1 MTELIPFMVGSAI
14 VNSVAMIPSM
24 LLLGYISSPFLI
36 NVGASKWVR
45 AVVYSVFGVGAGV
58 WSYSSFD
65 ASDRSLEIWELIAV
79 SAGMFILC
87 LMLVLPVILFKNR
100 TKI

>member
-1 MTELIPFMVGSAI
+1 MTELILFMVESAI

-36 NVGASKWVR
+36 NVGANKWVR
-45 AVVYSVFGVGAGV
+45 AAVYSVFGVGAGV

-65 ASDRSLEIWELIAV
+65 VPDRSLEFWELIVV
-79 SAGMFILC
+79 STGMFILC
-87 LMLVLPVILFKNR
+87 LMLVLPIVLFKNR
-100 TKI
+100 TKT

>member
-1 MTELIPFMVGSAI
+1 MTELILFMVESAI

-24 LLLGYISSPFLI
+24 LLLGYISSSFLI

-45 AVVYSVFGVGAGV
+45 AAVYSVFGVGAGV

-65 ASDRSLEIWELIAV
+65 APDRSLEIWELIAV
-79 SAGMFILC
+79 STGMFILC
-87 LMLVLPVILFKNR
+87 FILMLPIIIFKNR
-100 TKI
+100 KKT